1 MPRRWRLSVPKY
13 LPRFFSRH
21 PGVSLG
27 NHFHFGELGTLFGIA
42 VGGFFFEW
50 IESPL
55 HRQWVWAVYH
65 WLTGGF
71 S

>member
-1 MPRRWRLSVPKY
+1 L
-13 LPRFFSRH
+13 
-21 PGVSLG
+21 LG